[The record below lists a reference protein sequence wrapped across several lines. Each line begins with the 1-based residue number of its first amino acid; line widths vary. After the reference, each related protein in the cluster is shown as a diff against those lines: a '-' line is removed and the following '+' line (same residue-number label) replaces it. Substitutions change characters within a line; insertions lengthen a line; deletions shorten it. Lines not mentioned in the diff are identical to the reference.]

1 MHDLYIPTLCNDFG
15 DIDAILLSEYIH
27 TDVLHCNKLFNQIIL
42 FFMVCIKLQ
51 TLVCTTVSI
60 LNTDL

>member
-27 TDVLHCNKLFNQIIL
+27 TDVLNCNKLFNQIIL
-42 FFMVCIKLQ
+42 FFMVCIKL
-51 TLVCTTVSI
+51 
-60 LNTDL
+60 